1 MKCYQ
6 NVYHAVKEQTYTVV
20 NVRHLDAIY
29 VMISGSDIQREV
41 DNY

>member
-6 NVYHAVKEQTYTVV
+6 NVYHAVKERTYTVV

-29 VMISGSDIQREV
+29 VMISGTDIQREG
-41 DNY
+41 NIN